1 MPLRL
6 FQHASWVLSVLLL
19 TSAVA
24 EERSAKGPYFIEGL
38 VVSSSGPVPDV
49 EVRATF
55 REHVLSTR
63 TDARGH
69 FVFRGVASESW
80 VLTATRGSE
89 LGTQTVKMLSGS
101 ERSVGI
107 ELAPPRVVKGRVRG
121 GAAGTPLKG
130 VRVRAGVQERLG
142 LLKYQEVLTGED
154 GGFEVPV
161 SGFSPIAVLVKA
173 PEHVSR
179 YITPVSVV
187 APLDVVLERSETLRG
202 EVVDSDGKPVV
213 GVWIRLKHYGR
224 VGFPSTCF
232 WPPPL
237 SAQTQ
242 ADGSFALPE
251 LERGRYSFLFE
262 PKDRLS
268 ALGEVVIPS
277 QKVRWVVPAG
287 GRLTVAVVLPKG
299 LIHQTLVHVDGPL
312 GHRDVRSSSRARRP
326 DEAGIASFDGM
337 VPGRYQLSLSFDTML
352 EEYRTVSRELRFEG
366 EAQTLT
372 LDLQGARHF
381 RGRLV
386 DERGVAIQDGS
397 AELNLEL
404 KEGTKL
410 LIRRTTSRNGSFAFE
425 HVPPGEASVFGDAQG
440 HDESQRV
447 KVLDEQPEPVRLV
460 SKREVSVRDAV
471 RVSGRVVDA
480 RGRPIPSF
488 QVAHQSFKNAQGR
501 FSLSFPSEGNKPLFV
516 SISAEGFA
524 PALRKLESRAG
535 ATVRIGNV
543 KLGMGRLLTGR
554 VEAPNGKGLWEATVR
569 CRWPELPGRDA
580 PDVCFGA
587 TYPDGSLYLSG
598 VPDEPFLLEIQHHEW
613 PRTRRLIPAGVD
625 IAHVRLSPGLTLEGV
640 VRDAR
645 GLTLES
651 GGVLAQ
657 VDGEDHFGTL
667 STDGTY
673 VLRVPPGAGAIEV
686 LNRFSEPVPFEGA
699 EGQTVRANLLVLTGN

>member
-1 MPLRL
+1 MRLRL
-6 FQHASWVLSVLLL
+6 FHHALWVLSVLLL

-24 EERSAKGPYFIEGL
+24 EEPSARGSHFIEGL

-69 FVFRGVASESW
+69 FVFRGVAGAPW

-89 LGTQTVKMLSGS
+89 LGTQRVTMVMGN
-101 ERSVGI
+101 ERFVGI

-121 GAAGTPLKG
+121 AAGTPLKG
-130 VRVRAGVQERLG
+130 VRVRAGIQQRLG

-161 SGFSPIAVLVKA
+161 PGFSPIAVLVNA

-179 YITPVSVV
+179 YIAPVSVV

-213 GVWIRLKHYGR
+213 GAWIHLKHYGR

-237 SAQTQ
+237 SAQTR
-242 ADGSFALPE
+242 ADGSFELPE
-251 LERGRYSFLFE
+251 LARGRYSFLVE

-299 LIHQTLVHVDGPL
+299 LIHPIWVHVDGPL
-312 GHRDVRSSSRARRP
+312 GHRDVRTSSRARRP
-326 DEAGIASFDGM
+326 DEAGSASFDGM
-337 VPGRYQLSLSFDTML
+337 VPGRYLVSLSFDVL
-352 EEYRTVSRELRFEG
+352 EEYRRVSREFRFEG
-366 EAQTLT
+366 EARTLT
-372 LDLQGARHF
+372 LDLQGARRF

-386 DERGVAIQDGS
+386 DERGVAIQGGH

-404 KEGTKL
+404 TGGTKL
-410 LIRRTTSRNGSFAFE
+410 LIRRATARNGGFAFE
-425 HVPPGEASVFGDAQG
+425 HVPPGEASVFADAQG

-460 SKREVSVRDAV
+460 SKREASVRDAV

-488 QVAHQSFKNAQGR
+488 QVAHQSFENAQGR
-501 FSLSFPSEGNKPLFV
+501 FSLSFPVEGNKPLYV

-524 PALRKLESRAG
+524 PELRKLAPRAG
-535 ATVRIGNV
+535 ATVRIGDI

-554 VEAPNGKGLWEATVR
+554 VEAPNGQGLWEATVR
-569 CRWPELPGRDA
+569 CRWPELPGRDG

-625 IAHVRLSPGLTLEGV
+625 TAHLRLSPGLTLEGV

-645 GLTLES
+645 GLPLES
-651 GGVLAQ
+651 GGVLARI
-657 VDGEDHFGTL
+657 DGEDHFGTL

-686 LNRFSEPVPFEGA
+686 LNRPSEPVPFEGA
-699 EGQTVRANLLVLTGN
+699 EGQTVRANLVVLTGN